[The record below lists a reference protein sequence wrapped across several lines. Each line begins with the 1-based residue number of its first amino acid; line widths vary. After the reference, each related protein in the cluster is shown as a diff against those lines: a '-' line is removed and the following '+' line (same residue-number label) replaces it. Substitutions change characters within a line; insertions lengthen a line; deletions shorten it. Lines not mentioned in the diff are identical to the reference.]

1 MSVAEPLAN
10 LAPLVKSARQSRA
23 QEKAQ
28 GGHRSP

>member
-10 LAPLVKSARQSRA
+10 LAPLVKSARLSRA

-28 GGHRSP
+28 AAQRSA